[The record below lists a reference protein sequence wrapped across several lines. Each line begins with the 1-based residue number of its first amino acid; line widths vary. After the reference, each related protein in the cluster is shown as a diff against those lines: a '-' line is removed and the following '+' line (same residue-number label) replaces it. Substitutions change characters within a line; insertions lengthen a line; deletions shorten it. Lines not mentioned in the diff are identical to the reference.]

1 MKTKLDRRTVLRGA
15 MGGAAVAVGLPMFE
29 CFLNSNGTALAATG
43 APLPVRFG
51 TWFQHLGFIPG
62 LWVPEKIGAD
72 YRHNSQLQVLNEF
85 RDRTNIFSG
94 LRYSLD
100 GRPHETHTSSVQ
112 IATTGIYGG
121 GGPSFDSSVA
131 DVIGARS
138 RFRSLEVSLYG
149 SRRSLSRRSATSLNP
164 AEPSPAALY
173 SRIFG
178 AEFQDP
184 NAADFKPDPV
194 IMARQSVLSPISE
207 RRQTLEK
214 KLSAA
219 DRRLMDEYFTG
230 LREMEQKLS
239 QSLEKPAPMPSCSV
253 PDQVKEAKPGT
264 VIDDVA
270 VNAALFGRLLAYA
283 MVCDQT
289 RVFNVD
295 LGSQGLRHAGST
307 FTWHTATH
315 EEATDSKLGYQKEV
329 YNFIASGNKI
339 FAEFLRTLDGVKEG
353 PSSVLDRTIVVW
365 QTDHGDAR
373 THSLENVPLLTVGS
387 AGGRFKT
394 GLHIAAPADPYSRV
408 ALTVQ
413 QAMGVPISSWGDRSN
428 QTSKTFTEML
438 A

>member
-1 MKTKLDRRTVLRGA
+1 MKTKLDRRTLLRGT
-15 MGGAAVAVGLPMFE
+15 MGGAAIAVGLPMLE
-29 CFLNSNGTALAATG
+29 CFLNSNGDALAATG
-43 APLPVRFG
+43 AALPVRFG
-51 TWFQHLGFIPG
+51 SWFQHLGFIPG
-62 LWVPEKIGAD
+62 MWVPEKIGAG
-72 YRHNSQLQVLNEF
+72 YHHNVQLEVLDDF

-94 LRYSLD
+94 LRFSLD

-121 GGPSFDSSVA
+121 GGPSFDSSIA
-131 DVIGARS
+131 DVIGAHS

-149 SRRSLSRRSATSLNP
+149 NRRSLSRRSATSLNP
-164 AEPSPAALY
+164 AEPSPVALY
-173 SRIFG
+173 TRIFG

-194 IMARQSVLSPISE
+194 IMARQSVLSPITD
-207 RRQTLEK
+207 RRQDLERK
-214 KLSAA
+214 VSAS
-219 DRRLMDEYFTG
+219 DRRLLDEYFTG

-239 QSLEKPAPMPSCSV
+239 ASLEKPAPLPSCSI
-253 PDQVKEAKPGT
+253 PGQVKEAKPGT

-270 VNAALFGRLLAYA
+270 VNAVVFGRLLAYA

-295 LGSQGLRHAGST
+295 IGSQGLRHAGST

-315 EEATDSKLGYQKEV
+315 EEATDQKLGYQKEV
-329 YNFIASGNKI
+329 HGFIASANKI
-339 FAEFLRTLDGVKEG
+339 FAEFLRTLESQKEG
-353 PSSVLDRTIVVW
+353 PSTVLDRTIIVW

-408 ALTVQ
+408 SLTVQ

>member
-1 MKTKLDRRTVLRGA
+1 MKTRLDRRTVLRGTI
-15 MGGAAVAVGLPMFE
+15 GGAAVAVGLPMLE

-43 APLPVRFG
+43 AALPVRFG
-51 TWFQHLGFIPG
+51 SWFQHLGFIPG
-62 LWVPEKIGAD
+62 MWIPEKIGAG
-72 YRHNSQLQVLNEF
+72 YKHNVQLAVLDEF

-112 IATTGIYGG
+112 IATTGIYGA
-121 GGPSFDSSVA
+121 GGPSLDSSIA
-131 DVIGARS
+131 DVLGARS
-138 RFRSLEVSLYG
+138 RFRSLEVSLSG

-164 AEPSPAALY
+164 AEPSPVGLY
-173 SRIFG
+173 TRIFG

-184 NAADFKPDPV
+184 NAANFKPDPM

-207 RRQTLEK
+207 RRQDLERK
-214 KLSAA
+214 VSVS
-219 DRRLMDEYFTG
+219 DRRLLDEYFTG

-239 QSLEKPAPMPSCSV
+239 QSLEKPAPLPSCSV
-253 PDQVKEAKPGT
+253 PAQMQEAKPSS

-270 VNAALFGRLLAYA
+270 VNSVLFGRLLAYA
-283 MVCDQT
+283 MACDQT

-295 LGSQGLRHAGST
+295 MGAQGLRRAGST

-315 EEATDSKLGYQKEV
+315 EEATDQKLGYQKDV
-329 YNFIASGNKI
+329 AAFIMSGNKI
-339 FAEFLRTLDGVKEG
+339 FAEFLRTLASMKEG
-353 PSSVLDRTIVVW
+353 PTTVLDRTIVLW

-373 THSLENVPLLTVGS
+373 THSLENVPVITVGS

-394 GLHIAAPADPYSRV
+394 GLHIAAPADPCSRV

-413 QAMGVPISSWGDRSN
+413 QTLGVPISSWGDRSN
-428 QTSKTFTEML
+428 QTSKTISEIL